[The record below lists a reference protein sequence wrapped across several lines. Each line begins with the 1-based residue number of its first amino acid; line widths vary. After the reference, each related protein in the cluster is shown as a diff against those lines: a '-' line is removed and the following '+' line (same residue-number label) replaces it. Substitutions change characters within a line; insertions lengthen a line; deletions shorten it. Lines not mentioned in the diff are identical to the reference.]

1 MSICHRGD
9 GIPSSGG
16 SRVVHMLYSMLKPTA
31 LVKPVSRPAGSA
43 ALRLAVTVALAALAT
58 VGLGVVAIFS
68 GASTGGRAVP
78 ASLVV
83 AGTAVLAAVQVVLSL
98 YLYRARTDLARRHA
112 EIEGMASVDAL
123 TGAANRRAF
132 ECELERHVRPGA
144 ELALLLIDLDNLKS
158 INDSVGHSV
167 GDEVLRGT
175 VQRIQSCLRTT
186 DVVSRLS
193 GDEFAVL
200 LPRAGDRDDLEV
212 IARRIVEAVQRP
224 YPAELLSCT
233 ISASVGVVMMEG
245 EAGPGELLRN
255 ADVALMCA
263 KRQGKSRY
271 VLYRAE
277 IHSSEVERIAFERDL
292 RTALERDQFILHYQP
307 IVDSKN
313 RRILGVEALVRWQH
327 PERGLVPPLDFI
339 PLAEETGLIVPLGAW
354 VLREACIQTQKWRT
368 NYPKLFKDFL
378 LSVNVSARQL
388 FGTQLQND
396 VVAALNESGLDP
408 RHLVLEIVESQVM
421 TDVHAALRQFAALKE
436 IGVRIAIDDFGTGY
450 SSLGYLQDLPVDFLK
465 LDKSFTDN
473 IAESVKSQ
481 ELMRTVAQLSRAL
494 SIATV
499 AEGVETLEQADVL
512 NTLDVNLCQ
521 GFYFARPIDA
531 ASLSRML
538 KRVRHLPEAVP
549 AARGLARA
557 AGGRRINVPVPNLLA
572 RVAAPHLSN

>member
-1 MSICHRGD
+1 
-9 GIPSSGG
+9 
-16 SRVVHMLYSMLKPTA
+16 MLYSMSKPLAA
-31 LVKPVSRPAGSA
+31 LVRPVSRPSGSLAFRVAVREIEIAVMALVAVVLGMVGIVSGGFLPGGAVAAG
-43 ALRLAVTVALAALAT
+43 
-58 VGLGVVAIFS
+58 
-68 GASTGGRAVP
+68 
-78 ASLVV
+78 LVV
-83 AGTAVLAAVQVVLSL
+83 AGTALLAVALVVVSL
-98 YLYRARTDLARRHA
+98 HLYRARIDLARRQV
-112 EIEGMASVDAL
+112 EIENMASVDGL
-123 TGAANRRAF
+123 TGVANRRAF
-132 ECELERHVRPGA
+132 ERELERHVRPGA
-144 ELALLLIDLDNLKS
+144 AVSLLLLDLDNLKS
-158 INDSVGHSV
+158 INDSVGHGV

-175 VQRIQSCLRTT
+175 ARRIQGCLRAT
-186 DVVSRLS
+186 DIVFRLS

-200 LPRAGDRDDLEV
+200 LPRAGHRNDVEL

-233 ISASVGVVMMEG
+233 ISASAGVVMMEG
-245 EAGPGELLRN
+245 EMGPGELLRN

-277 IHSSEVERIAFERDL
+277 LHTSDVQRIAFERDL
-292 RTALERDQFILHYQP
+292 RTALEQDQFVLHYQP

-339 PLAEETGLIVPLGAW
+339 PLAEATGLIVPLGAW
-354 VLREACIQTQKWRT
+354 VLRESCMQTQKWRT
-368 NYPKLFKDFL
+368 SHPSLFRDFL

-388 FGTQLQND
+388 FGSQLQND
-396 VVAALNESGLDP
+396 VVAALNELGLDP

-450 SSLGYLQDLPVDFLK
+450 SSLGHLQELPVDFLK

-473 IAESVKSQ
+473 ITDSVKSQ

-531 ASLSRML
+531 DGLSQML
-538 KRVRHLPEAVP
+538 NRVRRLPETV
-549 AARGLARA
+549 AARGSAPA
-557 AGGRRINVPVPNLLA
+557 VGGRRLTVAVPQPGQMAVTNLPN
-572 RVAAPHLSN
+572 

>member
-1 MSICHRGD
+1 
-9 GIPSSGG
+9 
-16 SRVVHMLYSMLKPTA
+16 MLHSMPKPTVP
-31 LVKPVSRPAGSA
+31 LKPVSRPVGGA
-43 ALRLAVTVALAALAT
+43 ALRLAIAMAL
-58 VGLGVVAIFS
+58 S
-68 GASTGGRAVP
+68 
-78 ASLVV
+78 
-83 AGTAVLAAVQVVLSL
+83 AGLAAVAIGVAGVVSGGAWSGTVTRSL
-98 YLYRARTDLARRHA
+98 VIAGIALLGAALMVVTVHLYRARTELAQRRA
-112 EIEGMASVDAL
+112 EIEDMSSVDAL
-123 TGAANRRAF
+123 TGVANRRAF
-132 ECELERHVRPGA
+132 ERELERNVRPGA
-144 ELALLLIDLDNLKS
+144 DLALLLVDLDNLKS

-175 VQRIQSCLRTT
+175 AARIQGCLRTT
-186 DVVSRLS
+186 DIVSRLS

-200 LPRAGDRDDLEV
+200 LPRAGDRDDVEV
-212 IARRIVEAVQRP
+212 IARRIVEAVQEP
-224 YPAELLSCT
+224 YPVDVLSCT
-233 ISASVGVVMMEG
+233 ISASAGVAMMEG
-245 EAGPGELLRN
+245 DAAPGELLRN
-255 ADVALMCA
+255 ADVALTCA
-263 KRQGKSRY
+263 KREGKCRY
-271 VLYRAE
+271 VIYRAE
-277 IHSSEVERIAFERDL
+277 VHSSEVERIAFERDL
-292 RTALERDQFILHYQP
+292 RTALEQDQFVLHYQP

-339 PLAEETGLIVPLGAW
+339 PLAEATGLIVPLGAW
-354 VLREACIQTQKWRT
+354 VLREACTQTQKWRT
-368 NYPKLFKDFL
+368 NHPSLFKDFL

-408 RHLVLEIVESQVM
+408 HHLVLEIVESQVM
-421 TDVHAALRQFAALKE
+421 TDVHAALRQFAVLKE

-473 IAESVKSQ
+473 ITESVKSQ

-531 ASLSRML
+531 ESLSRML
-538 KRVRHLPEAVP
+538 KRVRRLPEVVP
-549 AARGLARA
+549 VARGSAPA
-557 AGGRRINVPVPNLLA
+557 AGGSRIHLPVPKPA
-572 RVAAPHLSN
+572 RVAVPLLPN

>member
-1 MSICHRGD
+1 
-9 GIPSSGG
+9 
-16 SRVVHMLYSMLKPTA
+16 MLYSMLNPTD
-31 LVKPVSRPAGSA
+31 LFKPVSRPAGSA

-58 VGLGVVAIFS
+58 VALGVVAIFA
-68 GASTGGRAVP
+68 GGSTGGRAVP

-98 YLYRARTDLARRHA
+98 YLYRARTELARRHA

-123 TGAANRRAF
+123 TGAASRRAF
-132 ECELERHVRPGA
+132 ECQLERHVRPGA

-167 GDEVLRGT
+167 GDAVLRGT

-200 LPRAGDRDDLEV
+200 LPRAGDGDDLEV

-224 YPAELLSCT
+224 YPADLLSCT
-233 ISASVGVVMMEG
+233 ISASAGVVMMEG
-245 EAGPGELLRN
+245 ETGPGELLRN

-307 IVDSKN
+307 IVDSKD

-339 PLAEETGLIVPLGAW
+339 PLAEATGLIVPLGAW

-368 NYPKLFKDFL
+368 NHPSLFKDFL

-396 VVAALNESGLDP
+396 VVTALNESGLDP

-421 TDVHAALRQFAALKE
+421 TDVHGALRQFAALKE

-450 SSLGYLQDLPVDFLK
+450 SSLGHLQDLPVDFLK

-473 IAESVKSQ
+473 ITESVKSQ
-481 ELMRTVAQLSRAL
+481 ELMRTVTQLSRAL

-499 AEGVETLEQADVL
+499 AEGVETVEQADVL
-512 NTLDVNLCQ
+512 HNLDVNLCQ
-521 GFYFARPIDA
+521 GFFFARPIDA
-531 ASLSRML
+531 ESLSRML
-538 KRVRHLPEAVP
+538 KRVRRLPEVVP
-549 AARGLARA
+549 AARGSAPA
-557 AGGRRINVPVPNLLA
+557 AGGGRINVALPKPT
-572 RVAAPHLSN
+572 RVAVSPLPN

>member
-1 MSICHRGD
+1 
-9 GIPSSGG
+9 
-16 SRVVHMLYSMLKPTA
+16 MLYSMPKPTDLA
-31 LVKPVSRPAGSA
+31 EPVVRPSGSA
-43 ALRLAVTVALAALAT
+43 AIRLATAMVLTAALAAVA
-58 VGLGVVAIFS
+58 LGVVALVAG
-68 GASTGGRAVP
+68 GAVGGAAVSL
-78 ASLVV
+78 SLVI
-83 AGTAVLAAVQVVLSL
+83 AGTAILAAALMVVSL
-98 YLYRARTDLARRHA
+98 YLYRARVELVRRHS
-112 EIEGMASVDAL
+112 ELEDMASVDAL
-123 TGAANRRAF
+123 TGVANRRTF
-132 ECELERHVRPGA
+132 ERELQRNVRPGSDV
-144 ELALLLIDLDNLKS
+144 ALMLVDLDNLKS

-175 VQRIQSCLRTT
+175 AVRIQGCLRTT
-186 DVVSRLS
+186 DTVSRLS

-200 LPRAGDRDDLEV
+200 LPRVGDRSNVEV

-224 YPAELLSCT
+224 YPPELLSCT
-233 ISASVGVVMMEG
+233 VSASVGVVMMED
-245 EAGPGELLRN
+245 ETEPGELLRN

-263 KRQGKSRY
+263 KRQGKCRY

-277 IHSSEVERIAFERDL
+277 IHSSELERIAFERDL
-292 RTALERDQFILHYQP
+292 RTALEQDQFVLHYQP

-368 NYPKLFKDFL
+368 NHPSLFKDFL

-388 FGTQLQND
+388 FGAQLQND

-421 TDVHAALRQFAALKE
+421 TDVHAALRQFAVLKE

-473 IAESVKSQ
+473 ITESVKSQ

-531 ASLSRML
+531 ESLSRML
-538 KRVRHLPEAVP
+538 KRVRRLPEVVP
-549 AARGLARA
+549 VAHGSVR
-557 AGGRRINVPVPNLLA
+557 GRRINVPLPKRA
-572 RVAAPHLSN
+572 RVAVSHLSN

>member
-1 MSICHRGD
+1 MSKH
-9 GIPSSGG
+9 
-16 SRVVHMLYSMLKPTA
+16 TA
-31 LVKPVSRPAGSA
+31 LVNPVAGPAGLG
-43 ALRLAVTVALAALAT
+43 ALRLAVGMALAAA
-58 VGLGVVAIFS
+58 
-68 GASTGGRAVP
+68 
-78 ASLVV
+78 
-83 AGTAVLAAVQVVLSL
+83 LAAVALGVGAVVSGGAWSGTVACSL
-98 YLYRARTDLARRHA
+98 VIAGIAILGAALLVVTVHLYRARTELVQRHA
-112 EIEGMASVDAL
+112 EIEDMASVDAL
-123 TGAANRRAF
+123 TGIANRRAF
-132 ECELERHVRPGA
+132 ERELERNVRPGA
-144 ELALLLIDLDNLKS
+144 DLALLLLDLDNLKS
-158 INDSVGHSV
+158 INDSVGHGV

-175 VQRIQSCLRTT
+175 AARIRSCLRTT
-186 DVVSRLS
+186 DIVSRLS

-200 LPRAGDRDDLEV
+200 LPRVGDRNDVEV

-233 ISASVGVVMMEG
+233 ISASAGVVMMDG
-245 EAGPGELLRN
+245 EIGPGELLRN
-255 ADVALMCA
+255 ADVALLCA
-263 KRQGKSRY
+263 KRQGKGRY
-271 VLYRAE
+271 ILYRAE
-277 IHSSEVERIAFERDL
+277 VHASELERIAFERDL
-292 RTALERDQFILHYQP
+292 RIAVEQDQFVLHYQP

-339 PLAEETGLIVPLGAW
+339 PLAEATGLIVPLGAW

-368 NYPKLFKDFL
+368 THPSLFKDFL

-421 TDVHAALRQFAALKE
+421 TDVAGALRQFAALKE

-450 SSLGYLQDLPVDFLK
+450 SSLGHLQELPVDFLK

-473 IAESVKSQ
+473 ITESVKSQ

-512 NTLDVNLCQ
+512 HHLDVNLCQ
-521 GFYFARPIDA
+521 GFFFARPIDA
-531 ASLSRML
+531 ESFSGML
-538 KRVRHLPEAVP
+538 KRVRRLPEVVP
-549 AARGLARA
+549 SARVSAPA
-557 AGGRRINVPVPNLLA
+557 AGGGRISVRVPKPT
-572 RVAAPHLSN
+572 RVAAPHLTN